1 MSRVKKQHGGGYE
14 IWTPSGSTSEP
25 ASSGSDDV
33 LLLGRQVEGSSIV
46 DLNDSTHGLGKRTP
60 RVLDVFYMGMVYAG
74 RLKEARADSPLEDP
88 PSVDELAERFERLDL
103 ASLHEPVVA
112 DVLGARSHRGEVA
125 VYVDYPAFHEEQAIM
140 GRAVTSEKYLKLPR
154 LHSVVPNDPRIVIVE
169 GQLSRDEQISQIESA
184 LPDQINLSAIK
195 PVPQS

>member
-1 MSRVKKQHGGGYE
+1 M
-14 IWTPSGSTSEP
+14 WTPSGSAAESTSDR
-25 ASSGSDDV
+25 STDV
-33 LLLGRQVEGSSIV
+33 MLLGRQVEGSSIT
-46 DLNDSTHGLGKRTP
+46 DLNNATHGLGKRTP
-60 RVLDVFYMGMVYAG
+60 RVLDLFYMGMVYAQ
-74 RLKEARADSPLEDP
+74 RLKEARADSPMEDP
-88 PSVDELAERFERLDL
+88 PSVEELAERFKGLDL

-112 DVLGARSHRGEVA
+112 DVLGARSFRGEVA

-169 GQLSRDEQISQIESA
+169 GQLSREEQISRIEDA
-184 LPDQINLSAIK
+184 LPDQISLSAIA